1 MVTAADITE
10 RVVLVGVV
18 RSQADVDE
26 GMESLDELAQLA
38 TTAGAETVDRVI
50 QARPAPDPATYV
62 GKGKA
67 REIVEKARQLRA
79 TAIVFD
85 DELAPAQGRN
95 LEDVAGVN
103 PLAPDALKII
113 DRTGLIL
120 DVFAQHAHSAEGKLQ
135 VELAQINYMVPRLR
149 GWGEVMSRIG
159 GSRGGGG
166 AAGPSLGTRGPGET
180 KLEID
185 RRRIAR
191 RLRKLKDELKQV
203 ERTRTVK
210 NRQRQ
215 RVGAPQ
221 ISLVGYTNAGKS
233 TLLNAFTG
241 AGVLVEDKLF
251 STLDP
256 VSRKLELPDGRA
268 AVLTD
273 TVGFVR
279 KLPHQLVEAFKST
292 LEQTVHADLLLH
304 VVDASQPDPRD
315 HIQAVDQVLMQIGA
329 GDVPRILAMNQVDR
343 LDPETRRRLEGQFP
357 DARFISATKGEGLD
371 ELLEA
376 VAGRLAASQTIAE
389 YVVPFDRGDVHSQL
403 HELGE
408 VQEEVAGEGG
418 WRLMVKGPRSVL
430 GRFGEFV
437 APFNPPGGRLDG
449 TAEPGAGDDAERPEE
464 AGQPQEDQPADGAG

>member
-1 MVTAADITE
+1 MTTIEAPSE

-18 RSQADVDE
+18 RSQAQMDE
-26 GMESLDELAQLA
+26 GNDSLDELAQLA
-38 TTAGAETVDRVI
+38 ATAGAEIVDRFI
-50 QARPAPDPATYV
+50 QARPTPDPATYV

-67 REIVEKARQLRA
+67 MEIVEQARKLKA

-85 DELAPAQGRN
+85 DELAPSQGRN

-159 GSRGGGG
+159 GSGGGG
-166 AAGPSLGTRGPGET
+166 ASGPSLGTRGPGET

-185 RRRIAR
+185 RRAIAR
-191 RLRKLKDELKQV
+191 RLKKVKEELKEV
-203 ERTRTVK
+203 ERTRKVK
-210 NRQRQ
+210 NRQRE
-215 RVGAPQ
+215 RTGLPS

-233 TLLNAFTG
+233 TLLNAFTD
-241 AGVLVEDKLF
+241 AGVLVQNKLF

-256 VSRKLELPDGRA
+256 VSRKLELPDGRPV
-268 AVLTD
+268 VLTD
-273 TVGFVR
+273 TVGFVK

-292 LEQTVHADLLLH
+292 LEQTIHADLLLH
-304 VVDASQPDPRD
+304 VIDASQPDPND
-315 HIQAVDQVLMQIGA
+315 HIEAVNQVLGQIGA
-329 GDVPRILAMNQVDR
+329 GNVPRLLAMNQADR
-343 LDPETRRRLEGQFP
+343 LDGEARERLKNRFP
-357 DARFISATKGEGLD
+357 DALFISALKGQGLG

-376 VAGRLAASQTIAE
+376 VSQALSASQVVAE
-389 YVVPFDRGDVHSQL
+389 YVVPFDRGDVRSQM

-408 VQEEVAGEGG
+408 VTEESGAEDG
-418 WRLMVKGPRSVL
+418 WRLTVKAPRSVL
-430 GRFGEFV
+430 GRFVEFV
-437 APFNPPGGRLDG
+437 APLTPP
-449 TAEPGAGDDAERPEE
+449 E
-464 AGQPQEDQPADGAG
+464 PQENGAEAAGE

>member
-1 MVTAADITE
+1 MTTTEAPSE

-18 RSQADVDE
+18 RSQAQMDE
-26 GMESLDELAQLA
+26 GNESLDELAQLA
-38 TTAGAETVDRVI
+38 STAGAEIVDRFI
-50 QARPAPDPATYV
+50 QARQTPDPATYV

-67 REIVEKARQLRA
+67 MEIVEMARKLKA

-85 DELAPAQGRN
+85 DELAPSQGRN

-159 GSRGGGG
+159 GSGGGG
-166 AAGPSLGTRGPGET
+166 ASGPSLGTRGPGET

-185 RRRIAR
+185 RRAIAR
-191 RLRKLKDELKQV
+191 RLKKVKEELKEV
-203 ERTRTVK
+203 ERTRKVK
-210 NRQRQ
+210 NRQLERT
-215 RVGAPQ
+215 GLPS

-233 TLLNAFTG
+233 TLLNAFTD
-241 AGVLVEDKLF
+241 AGVLVQDKLF

-256 VSRKLELPDGRA
+256 VSRKLELPDGRPV
-268 AVLTD
+268 VLTD
-273 TVGFVR
+273 TVGFVK

-292 LEQTVHADLLLH
+292 LEQTIHADLLLH
-304 VVDASQPDPRD
+304 VIDGSQADPND
-315 HIQAVDQVLMQIGA
+315 HIEAVNQVLGQIGA
-329 GDVPRILAMNQVDR
+329 GNVPRILAMNQIDKLDDEARQR
-343 LDPETRRRLEGQFP
+343 LTNQFP
-357 DARFISATKGEGLD
+357 DALFISALKGEGLH

-376 VAGRLAASQTIAE
+376 VSLALSASQTIAE
-389 YVVPFDRGDVHSQL
+389 YVVPFDRGDVRSQL

-408 VQEEVAGEGG
+408 VLEEAGAEEG
-418 WRLMVKGPRSVL
+418 WRLMVKAPRAVL
-430 GRFGEFV
+430 GKFGEFI
-437 APFNPPGGRLDG
+437 APFTPPGGLENG
-449 TAEPGAGDDAERPEE
+449 AEPE
-464 AGQPQEDQPADGAG
+464 

>member
-1 MVTAADITE
+1 MATVDTTE

-18 RSQADVDE
+18 RSQSEIEE
-26 GMESLDELAQLA
+26 GMESLEELAQLA
-38 TTAGAETVDRVI
+38 ATAGAETVDRVI
-50 QARPAPDPATYV
+50 QARPSPDPATYV

-67 REIVEKARQLRA
+67 QEIVEKARKLRA

-85 DELAPAQGRN
+85 DELNPAQGRN

-191 RLRKLKDELKQV
+191 RLKKLKEELKEV
-203 ERTRTVK
+203 ERTRSIK
-210 NRQRQ
+210 NRQRT
-215 RVGAPQ
+215 RTGAPQ

-256 VSRKLELPDGRA
+256 VSRKLELPDGRD

-273 TVGFVR
+273 TVGFVK

-292 LEQTVHADLLLH
+292 LEQTIHADLLLH
-304 VVDASQPDPRD
+304 VVDASQPDPND
-315 HIQAVDQVLMQIGA
+315 HITAVDQVLMQIGA
-329 GDVPRILAMNQVDR
+329 GDVPRIVAMNKSDR
-343 LDPETRRRLEGQFP
+343 LDPETRRRLERQFP
-357 DARFISATKGEGLD
+357 GALFISAVAGEGLD
-371 ELLEA
+371 ALLEA
-376 VAGRLAASQTIAE
+376 VSSKLAASQTLAE
-389 YVVPFDRGDVHSQL
+389 YVIPFERGDVRSQL
-403 HELGE
+403 HEAGE
-408 VQEEVAGEGG
+408 VMEEAAADDG
-418 WRLMVKGPRSVL
+418 WRLMVKGPRAAL
-430 GRFGEFV
+430 GRFSEFS
-437 APFNPPGGRLDG
+437 APFNPPGG
-449 TAEPGAGDDAERPEE
+449 
-464 AGQPQEDQPADGAG
+464 ADGGAAGEEPESEG

>member
-1 MVTAADITE
+1 MTTTEAPSE

-18 RSQADVDE
+18 RSQAQMDE
-26 GMESLDELAQLA
+26 GNDSLDELAQLA
-38 TTAGAETVDRVI
+38 ATAGAEIVDRFI
-50 QARPAPDPATYV
+50 QARPTPDPATYV

-67 REIVEKARQLRA
+67 MEIVEQARKLKA

-85 DELAPAQGRN
+85 DELAPSQGRN

-159 GSRGGGG
+159 GSGGGG
-166 AAGPSLGTRGPGET
+166 ASGPSLGTRGPGET

-185 RRRIAR
+185 RRAIAR
-191 RLRKLKDELKQV
+191 RLKKVKEELKEV
-203 ERTRTVK
+203 ERTRKVK
-210 NRQRQ
+210 NRQRE
-215 RVGAPQ
+215 RTGLPS

-233 TLLNAFTG
+233 TLLNAFTD
-241 AGVLVEDKLF
+241 AGVLVQNKLF

-256 VSRKLELPDGRA
+256 VSRKLELPDGRPV
-268 AVLTD
+268 VLTD
-273 TVGFVR
+273 TVGFVK

-292 LEQTVHADLLLH
+292 LEQTIHADLLLH
-304 VVDASQPDPRD
+304 VIDASQPDPND
-315 HIQAVDQVLMQIGA
+315 HIEAVNQVLGQIGA
-329 GDVPRILAMNQVDR
+329 GNIPRLLALNQADK
-343 LDPETRRRLEGQFP
+343 LDGEARERIRNQFP
-357 DARFISATKGEGLD
+357 DALFISALKGEGLH

-376 VAGRLAASQTIAE
+376 ISTALSASQSVAD
-389 YVVPFDRGDVHSQL
+389 YVVPFDRGDVRSQM

-408 VQEEVAGEGG
+408 VMEESGGEEG
-418 WRLMVKGPRSVL
+418 WRLTVKGPRSVL
-430 GRFGEFV
+430 GKFGDFV
-437 APFNPPGGRLDG
+437 APFH
-449 TAEPGAGDDAERPEE
+449 PEE
-464 AGQPQEDQPADGAG
+464 TSGNGTEPDEQ

>member
-1 MVTAADITE
+1 LSESEATE

-18 RSQADVDE
+18 RSQSDVEE

-38 TTAGAETVDRVI
+38 ATAGAETVDRFI
-50 QARPAPDPATYV
+50 QTRPAPDPATYV

-67 REIVEKARQLRA
+67 MEIVEKARRLKA

-85 DELAPAQGRN
+85 DELHPAQGRN

-135 VELAQINYMVPRLR
+135 VELAQITYMVPRLR

-159 GSRGGGG
+159 GSGGGG
-166 AAGPSLGTRGPGET
+166 GSAGPSLGTRGPGET

-185 RRRIAR
+185 RRAIAR
-191 RLRKLKDELKQV
+191 RLKKVKLELKEV
-203 ERTRTVK
+203 ERTRSVK
-210 NRQRQ
+210 SRQ
-215 RVGAPQ
+215 RVRTGSPQ

-256 VSRKLELPDGRA
+256 VSRKLELPDGRQV
-268 AVLTD
+268 VLTD
-273 TVGFVR
+273 TVGFVK

-292 LEQTVHADLLLH
+292 LEQTIHADLLLH
-304 VVDASQPDPRD
+304 VIDASQPDPRD
-315 HIQAVDQVLMQIGA
+315 HVQAVDQVLMQIGA
-329 GDVPRILAMNQVDR
+329 GDVPRILAMNKSDGI
-343 LDPETRRRLEGQFP
+343 DADTRRRLENQFP
-357 DARFISATKGEGLD
+357 DAQFISALKSQGLE

-376 VAGRLAASQTIAE
+376 VADRLAASQTIAE
-389 YVVPFDRGDVHSQL
+389 FVVPFDHGEVRSQL

-408 VQEEVAGEGG
+408 VQEETAAEDG
-418 WRLMVKGPRSVL
+418 WRMMVRAPRSIL
-430 GRFGEFV
+430 GRFGDYI
-437 APFNPPGGRLDG
+437 APFKGL
-449 TAEPGAGDDAERPEE
+449 AEPSANGGDPGDDAGEE
-464 AGQPQEDQPADGAG
+464 TAAPQ

>member
-1 MVTAADITE
+1 MTVTEAPSE

-18 RSQADVDE
+18 RSQSQVDE
-26 GMESLDELAQLA
+26 GHESLDELAQLA
-38 TTAGAETVDRVI
+38 STAGAEIVDRFI

-67 REIVEKARQLRA
+67 IEIVEAARRMKA

-85 DELAPAQGRN
+85 DELAPSQGRN

-159 GSRGGGG
+159 GSGGGG

-185 RRRIAR
+185 RRAISR
-191 RLRKLKDELKQV
+191 RLKKVKEELKEV
-203 ERTRTVK
+203 ERTRKVK
-210 NRQRQ
+210 NRQRA
-215 RVGAPQ
+215 RVGSPQ

-256 VSRKLELPDGRA
+256 VSRKLDLPDGRT

-292 LEQTVHADLLLH
+292 LEQTIRADLLLH
-304 VVDASQPDPRD
+304 VVDASHVEPKD
-315 HIQAVDQVLMQIGA
+315 HIEAVDQVLMQIGA
-329 GDVPRILAMNQVDR
+329 GDVPRILAMNKSDR
-343 LDPETRRRLEGQFP
+343 LEPDARRRLEGRFP
-357 DARFISATKGEGLD
+357 DAVFVSATTGAGLEGL
-371 ELLEA
+371 LES
-376 VAGRLAASQTIAE
+376 VASRLAASQTIAE
-389 YVVPFDRGDVHSQL
+389 YVIPFDRGDVRSQL

-408 VQEEVAGEGG
+408 VQQEDAAEEG
-418 WRLMVKGPRSVL
+418 WRMMVKGPRSIL
-430 GRFGEFV
+430 GKFGEYV
-437 APFNPPGGRLDG
+437 APFNPPGGGPAVAR
-449 TAEPGAGDDAERPEE
+449 EPGFEQRSATE
-464 AGQPQEDQPADGAG
+464 DGAAAAD

>member
-1 MVTAADITE
+1 MADAE
-10 RVVLVGVV
+10 RVVLVGLV
-18 RSQADVDE
+18 RSQAGLEE
-26 GMESLDELAQLA
+26 GRESLDELAQLA
-38 TTAGAETVDRVI
+38 ETAGAETVDRVI
-50 QARPAPDPATYV
+50 QARQAPDPATYV

-67 REIVEKARQLRA
+67 LEIVEKARKLKA

-95 LEDVAGVN
+95 LEDLAGVN
-103 PLAPDALKII
+103 PLAEDALKII

-166 AAGPSLGTRGPGET
+166 AAGASLGTRGPGET
-180 KLEID
+180 KLEVD

-191 RLRKLKDELKQV
+191 RLKTLKEELKEV
-203 ERTRTVK
+203 DRTRQIK
-210 NRQRQ
+210 RRQGKRS
-215 RVGAPQ
+215 GIPQ
-221 ISLVGYTNAGKS
+221 VSLVGYTNAGKS

-256 VSRKLELPDGRA
+256 VSRKLELPDGRF

-292 LEQTVHADLLLH
+292 LEQTAGADLLLH
-304 VVDASQPDPRD
+304 VVDAGREDPRD
-315 HIQAVDQVLMQIGA
+315 QVAAVDQVLMSIGA
-329 GDVPRILAMNQVDR
+329 GDIPRAIVLNKAD
-343 LDPETRRRLEGQFP
+343 LIDEETRKRLAEQFEGATFV
-357 DARFISATKGEGLD
+357 SAITGEGLED
-371 ELLEA
+371 LLDV
-376 VAGRLAASQTIAE
+376 VARRLAASQTIAE
-389 YVVPFDRGDVHSQL
+389 FDVPFDRGDVRSQL
-403 HELGE
+403 HDQGE
-408 VQEEVAGEGG
+408 VLEEVSGPDGM
-418 WRLMVKGPRSVL
+418 RLVVKAPRAIL
-430 GRFGEFV
+430 GKFSEFAAV
-437 APFNPPGGRLDG
+437 DRSA
-449 TAEPGAGDDAERPEE
+449 
-464 AGQPQEDQPADGAG
+464 

>member
-1 MVTAADITE
+1 MTVAQRTE

-18 RSQADVDE
+18 RSQSEMEE

-38 TTAGAETVDRVI
+38 STAGAETVDRFL
-50 QARPAPDPATYV
+50 QARPSPDPATYV

-67 REIVEKARQLRA
+67 QEIVERARQLHA

-85 DELAPAQGRN
+85 DELHPAQGRN

-103 PLAPDALKII
+103 PLAPDALKIL

-159 GSRGGGG
+159 GSGGGG

-185 RRRIAR
+185 RRAIAR
-191 RLRKLKDELKQV
+191 RLKKVKEELKEV
-203 ERTRTVK
+203 ERTRKVK

-215 RVGAPQ
+215 RVGAQQ

-256 VSRKLELPDGRA
+256 VSRKLELPDGRQ

-292 LEQTVHADLLLH
+292 LEQTIHADLLLH
-304 VVDASQPDPRD
+304 VIDASQPDPRD
-315 HIQAVDQVLMQIGA
+315 HVRAVDEVLMQIGA
-329 GDVPRILAMNQVDR
+329 GDVPRILAMNKSDG
-343 LDPETRRRLEGQFP
+343 LDADARRRLEKQFP
-357 DARFISATKGEGLD
+357 DAHFISALKGEGL
-371 ELLEA
+371 EKLLEA
-376 VAGRLAASQTIAE
+376 VAQRLAASQTIAE
-389 YVVPFDRGDVHSQL
+389 FVVPYDSGDIRSQL

-408 VQEEVAGEGG
+408 VQAETAADDG
-418 WRLMVKGPRSVL
+418 WRLMVKAPRSVL
-430 GRFGEFV
+430 GRFGDYV
-437 APFNPPGGRLDG
+437 APFAGLTEPSANGAGSA
-449 TAEPGAGDDAERPEE
+449 AEPEPEE
-464 AGQPQEDQPADGAG
+464 

>member
-1 MVTAADITE
+1 MAVTEAPTE

-18 RSQADVDE
+18 RSQAQMDE
-26 GMESLDELAQLA
+26 GNESLDELAQLA
-38 TTAGAETVDRVI
+38 ATAGAEIVDRFI
-50 QARPAPDPATYV
+50 QARPTPDPATYV

-67 REIVEKARQLRA
+67 MEIVEQARKLKA

-85 DELAPAQGRN
+85 DELAPSQGRN

-159 GSRGGGG
+159 GSGGGG
-166 AAGPSLGTRGPGET
+166 ASGPSLGTRGPGET

-185 RRRIAR
+185 RRAIAR
-191 RLRKLKDELKQV
+191 RLKKVKEELKEV
-203 ERTRTVK
+203 ERTRQVK
-210 NRQRQ
+210 NRQRE
-215 RVGAPQ
+215 RTGLPS

-233 TLLNAFTG
+233 TLLNAFTD
-241 AGVLVEDKLF
+241 AGVLVQNKLF

-256 VSRKLELPDGRA
+256 VSRKLELPDGRPV
-268 AVLTD
+268 VLTD
-273 TVGFVR
+273 TVGFVK

-292 LEQTVHADLLLH
+292 LEQTIHADLLLH
-304 VVDASQPDPRD
+304 VIDASQPDPND
-315 HIQAVDQVLMQIGA
+315 HIEAVNQVLGQIGA
-329 GDVPRILAMNQVDR
+329 GNIPRLLAMNQADK
-343 LDPETRRRLEGQFP
+343 LDGEARERIKNQFP
-357 DARFISATKGEGLD
+357 DALFISALKGEGLQ

-376 VAGRLAASQTIAE
+376 ISTALSASQSVAD
-389 YVVPFDRGDVHSQL
+389 YVVPFDRGDVRSQM

-408 VQEEVAGEGG
+408 VMEESGGEDG
-418 WRLMVKGPRSVL
+418 WRLTVKGPRSVL
-430 GRFGEFV
+430 GKFGDFV
-437 APFNPPGGRLDG
+437 AAFNP
-449 TAEPGAGDDAERPEE
+449 EVNGAAPDEGE
-464 AGQPQEDQPADGAG
+464 

>member
-1 MVTAADITE
+1 MSSADRTE

-18 RSQADVDE
+18 RSQADVEE

-38 TTAGAETVDRVI
+38 ATAGAETVDRFL
-50 QARPAPDPATYV
+50 QSRPSPDPATYV

-67 REIVEKARQLRA
+67 QEIVERARQLKA

-85 DELAPAQGRN
+85 DELHPAQGRN

-159 GSRGGGG
+159 GSGGGGG

-185 RRRIAR
+185 RRAISR
-191 RLRKLKDELKQV
+191 RLKKVKEELKEV
-203 ERTRTVK
+203 ERTRKVK

-215 RVGAPQ
+215 RVGAQQ

-241 AGVLVEDKLF
+241 AGVLVENKLF

-256 VSRKLELPDGRA
+256 VSRKLELPDGRQ

-292 LEQTVHADLLLH
+292 LEQTIHADLLLH
-304 VVDASQPDPRD
+304 VIDASQPDPRD
-315 HIQAVDQVLMQIGA
+315 HIRAVDEVLMQIGA
-329 GDVPRILAMNQVDR
+329 GDVPRILAMNKSDG
-343 LDPETRRRLEGQFP
+343 LDGDARRRLQSQFP
-357 DARFISATKGEGLD
+357 DALFISALKGEGLE

-376 VAGRLAASQTIAE
+376 VAQRLAASQTIAE
-389 YVVPFDRGDVHSQL
+389 FVVPYDSGEIRSQL

-408 VQEEVAGEGG
+408 VQAETAAEDG
-418 WRLMVKGPRSVL
+418 WRLTVKAPRSVL
-430 GRFGEFV
+430 GRFGDYV
-437 APFNPPGGRLDG
+437 APFHGL
-449 TAEPGAGDDAERPEE
+449 AEPSP
-464 AGQPQEDQPADGAG
+464 DGAPVEETDVGQ

>member
-1 MVTAADITE
+1 MTTTEATSE

-18 RSQADVDE
+18 RSQAQMDE
-26 GMESLDELAQLA
+26 GNESLDELAQLA
-38 TTAGAETVDRVI
+38 NTAGAEIVDRFI
-50 QARPAPDPATYV
+50 QARPTPDPATYV

-67 REIVEKARQLRA
+67 MEIVEQARKLKA

-85 DELAPAQGRN
+85 DELAPSQGRN

-159 GSRGGGG
+159 GSGGGG

-185 RRRIAR
+185 RRAIAR
-191 RLRKLKDELKQV
+191 RLKKVKEELKEV
-203 ERTRTVK
+203 ERTRRVK
-210 NRQRQ
+210 NRQRD
-215 RVGAPQ
+215 RTGAPQ

-233 TLLNAFTG
+233 TLLNALTS

-256 VSRKLELPDGRA
+256 VSRKLSLPDGRPV
-268 AVLTD
+268 VLTD
-273 TVGFVR
+273 TVGFVK

-292 LEQTVHADLLLH
+292 LEQTIHADLLLH
-304 VVDASQPDPRD
+304 VIDASQPDPND
-315 HIQAVDQVLMQIGA
+315 HIEAVNQVLGQIGA
-329 GDVPRILAMNQVDR
+329 GNVPRILVMNQADK
-343 LDPETRRRLEGQFP
+343 LDPETRQGLQSRFP
-357 DARFISATKGEGLD
+357 DAVFISALKSEGLD
-371 ELLEA
+371 DLLEG
-376 VAGRLAASQTIAE
+376 VSQKLSASQVIAE
-389 YVVPFDRGDVHSQL
+389 YVVPFDRGDVRSHL

-408 VQEEVAGEGG
+408 VLQEAGAEEG
-418 WRLMVKGPRSVL
+418 WRLTVKAPRSLL
-430 GRFGEFV
+430 GRFGDFI
-437 APFNPPGGRLDG
+437 APFHPERATENGD
-449 TAEPGAGDDAERPEE
+449 EP
-464 AGQPQEDQPADGAG
+464 QQE

>member
-1 MVTAADITE
+1 LSESQAAE
-10 RVVLVGVV
+10 RVVLVGLV
-18 RSQADVDE
+18 RSQADVEE

-38 TTAGAETVDRVI
+38 ATAGAETVDRFI
-50 QARPAPDPATYV
+50 QTRPAPDPATYV

-67 REIVEKARQLRA
+67 KEIVERARQLKA

-85 DELAPAQGRN
+85 DELHPAQGRN

-103 PLAPDALKII
+103 PLAPGALKII

-159 GSRGGGG
+159 GSGGGG
-166 AAGPSLGTRGPGET
+166 SAGPSLGTRGPGET

-185 RRRIAR
+185 RRAIAR
-191 RLRKLKDELKQV
+191 RLKKVKLELKEV
-203 ERTRTVK
+203 ERTRSVK
-210 NRQRQ
+210 SRQ
-215 RVGAPQ
+215 RVRTGSPQ

-256 VSRKLELPDGRA
+256 VSRKLELPDGRQV
-268 AVLTD
+268 VLTD
-273 TVGFVR
+273 TVGFVK

-292 LEQTVHADLLLH
+292 LEQTIHADLLLH
-304 VVDASQPDPRD
+304 VIDASQPDPRD
-315 HIQAVDQVLMQIGA
+315 HVQAVDQVLMQIGA
-329 GDVPRILAMNQVDR
+329 GDVPRILAMNKSDGI
-343 LDPETRRRLEGQFP
+343 DADTRRRLENQFP
-357 DARFISATKGEGLD
+357 DALFISALKGQGLD

-376 VAGRLAASQTIAE
+376 LANRLAASQTIAE
-389 YVVPFDRGDVHSQL
+389 FVVPFHHGEVRSRL

-408 VQEEVAGEGG
+408 VQAETAAEDG
-418 WRLMVKGPRSVL
+418 WRMMVRAPRSIL
-430 GRFGEFV
+430 GRFGDYI
-437 APFNPPGGRLDG
+437 APFKGL
-449 TAEPGAGDDAERPEE
+449 AEPSANGAGPGDNAHEE
-464 AGQPQEDQPADGAG
+464 TAPPQ

>member
-1 MVTAADITE
+1 MTTTEAPSE

-18 RSQADVDE
+18 RSQAQMDE
-26 GMESLDELAQLA
+26 GNESLDELAQLA
-38 TTAGAETVDRVI
+38 STAGAEIVDRFI
-50 QARPAPDPATYV
+50 QARPTPDPATYV

-67 REIVEKARQLRA
+67 MEIVEQARRLKA

-85 DELAPAQGRN
+85 DELAPSQGRN

-159 GSRGGGG
+159 GSGGGG
-166 AAGPSLGTRGPGET
+166 ASGPSLGTRGPGET

-185 RRRIAR
+185 RRAIAR
-191 RLRKLKDELKQV
+191 RLKKVKEELKEV
-203 ERTRTVK
+203 ERTRQVK
-210 NRQRQ
+210 NRQRE
-215 RVGAPQ
+215 RTGLPS

-233 TLLNAFTG
+233 TLLNAFTD
-241 AGVLVEDKLF
+241 AGVLVQNKLF

-256 VSRKLELPDGRA
+256 VSRKLELPDGRPV
-268 AVLTD
+268 VLTD
-273 TVGFVR
+273 TVGFVK

-292 LEQTVHADLLLH
+292 LEQTIHADLLLH
-304 VVDASQPDPRD
+304 VIDASQPDPND
-315 HIQAVDQVLMQIGA
+315 HIEAVNQVLGQIGA
-329 GDVPRILAMNQVDR
+329 GNIPRLLAMNQADK
-343 LDPETRRRLEGQFP
+343 LDDEALERIKNQFP
-357 DARFISATKGEGLD
+357 DALFISALKGEGLR

-376 VAGRLAASQTIAE
+376 ISTALSASQSVAD
-389 YVVPFDRGDVHSQL
+389 YVVPFDRGDVRSQM

-408 VQEEVAGEGG
+408 VMEESGGEEG
-418 WRLMVKGPRSVL
+418 WRLTVKGPRSVL
-430 GRFGEFV
+430 GKFGDFV
-437 APFNPPGGRLDG
+437 APFHPEGN
-449 TAEPGAGDDAERPEE
+449 GAAPDEE
-464 AGQPQEDQPADGAG
+464 E

>member
-1 MVTAADITE
+1 MTTTEAPSE

-18 RSQADVDE
+18 RSQAQMDE
-26 GMESLDELAQLA
+26 GNESLDELAQLA
-38 TTAGAETVDRVI
+38 STAGAEIVDRFI
-50 QARPAPDPATYV
+50 QARPTPDPATYV

-67 REIVEKARQLRA
+67 MEIVEQARRLKA

-85 DELAPAQGRN
+85 DELAPSQGRN

-159 GSRGGGG
+159 GSGGGG
-166 AAGPSLGTRGPGET
+166 ASGPSLGTRGPGET

-185 RRRIAR
+185 RRAIAR
-191 RLRKLKDELKQV
+191 RLKKVKEELKEV
-203 ERTRTVK
+203 ERTRQVK
-210 NRQRQ
+210 NRQRE
-215 RVGAPQ
+215 RTGLPS

-233 TLLNAFTG
+233 TLLNAFTD
-241 AGVLVEDKLF
+241 AGVLVQNKLF

-256 VSRKLELPDGRA
+256 VSRKLELPDGRPV
-268 AVLTD
+268 VLTD
-273 TVGFVR
+273 TVGFVK

-292 LEQTVHADLLLH
+292 LEQTIHADLLLH
-304 VVDASQPDPRD
+304 VIDSSQPDPND
-315 HIQAVDQVLMQIGA
+315 HIEAVNQVLGQIGA
-329 GDVPRILAMNQVDR
+329 GNIPRLLAMNQADK
-343 LDPETRRRLEGQFP
+343 LDADARERIKNQFP
-357 DARFISATKGEGLD
+357 DALFISALKGEGLQ

-376 VAGRLAASQTIAE
+376 ISTALSASQSVAD
-389 YVVPFDRGDVHSQL
+389 YVVPFDRGDVRSQM

-408 VQEEVAGEGG
+408 VMEESGAEEG
-418 WRLMVKGPRSVL
+418 WRLTVKGPRSVL
-430 GRFGEFV
+430 GKFGDFV
-437 APFNPPGGRLDG
+437 APFHPEGN
-449 TAEPGAGDDAERPEE
+449 GAAPDEE
-464 AGQPQEDQPADGAG
+464 E